1 MRIGHICL
9 ILIITGL
16 GGCAT
21 PKLKHAELEK
31 TVDDASPPTDAEIVQ
46 LSGVTYHA
54 TMSLLRIDDHTGDGD
69 PATPD
74 FVGASIP
81 VAADDRIY
89 VAYPKAGTWGLTR
102 TYLGAKYTPTPE
114 SSATSEFK

>member
-21 PKLKHAELEK
+21 PELKHAELEK
-31 TVDDASPPTDAEIVQ
+31 TVCDASPPTDAEIAQ

-54 TMSLLRIDDHTGDGD
+54 TMSLLRIDDHTGDED

-89 VAYPKAGTWGLTR
+89 VAYPKAGT
-102 TYLGAKYTPTPE
+102 
-114 SSATSEFK
+114 